1 MRRSPAP
8 SPAERLLAEI
18 YEAGYSSVDD
28 FIDRLRIPARTAP
41 AGRHAAVVDPF
52 SDTIE
57 LYLGPL
63 NSANPLAG
71 VSRWR
76 PDADD
81 PEVDPTADTMELP
94 SLARLWV
101 IPERHAS

>member
-41 AGRHAAVVDPF
+41 AGRHAAMVDPF

-57 LYLGPL
+57 LYLDPIAP
-63 NSANPLAG
+63 ANPLAG
-71 VSRWR
+71 VSHWY
-76 PDADD
+76 PQAGV
-81 PEVDPTADTMELP
+81 PEVDPAADTMELP
-94 SLARLWV
+94 ALAHIWV

>member
-1 MRRSPAP
+1 MRRAPAP

-18 YEAGYSSVDD
+18 YQAGYTSVDD
-28 FIDRLRIPARTAP
+28 FIDRLRIPARSAP

-57 LYLGPL
+57 LYLDAFA
-63 NSANPLAG
+63 SADPLAG
-71 VSRWR
+71 MSRWY
-76 PDADD
+76 PDAGV
-81 PEVDPTADTMELP
+81 PEVDPTADTTELP
-94 SLARLWV
+94 AIGRIWV